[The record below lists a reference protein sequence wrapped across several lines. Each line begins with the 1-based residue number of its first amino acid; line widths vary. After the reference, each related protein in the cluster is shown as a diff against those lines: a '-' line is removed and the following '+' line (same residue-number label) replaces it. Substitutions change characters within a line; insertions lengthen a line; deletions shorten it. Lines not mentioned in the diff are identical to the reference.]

1 MTSID
6 RPRAVRQ
13 GEELDLAV
21 VEEYLKS
28 VIPDLEGPAE
38 VKQFPSG
45 ASNLTYLVGFGGRE
59 MVLRR
64 PPFGRKAKTAHDMGR
79 ECRVLTALQDAYPY
93 VPKVLA
99 FCDDQAVMGCD
110 FYVME
115 RIEGIILRKNLP
127 AGLALSREQVSQLC
141 RTVIDRL
148 IELHTVDYRAAG
160 LGDLGKPDGYVR
172 RQVEGWSERYRK
184 ARTKNA
190 PSYERV
196 MQWLELKM
204 PSETRACLIHGDFRF
219 DNVVLD
225 PQDPLRVIGVLD
237 WEMATIGDPL
247 MDLGNS
253 LAYWIQKKDPLL
265 LRLMR
270 LQPTNLGGMLTRD
283 EVVDYYCERTGVAI
297 DSFDFYRIYGVFR
310 LVVIMQQIYYRYFNH
325 QTRNKRFGR
334 FIYLIKYLDGYL
346 NRLIDRSSL

>member
-1 MTSID
+1 MVDSQMIQQYAALRTKAEILST
-6 RPRAVRQ
+6 R
-13 GEELDLAV
+13 GELLSP
-21 VEEYLKS
+21 VE
-28 VIPDLEGPAE
+28 
-38 VKQFPSG
+38 QQ
-45 ASNLTYLVGFGGRE
+45 T
-59 MVLRR
+59 M
-64 PPFGRKAKTAHDMGR
+64 
-79 ECRVLTALQDAYPY
+79 
-93 VPKVLA
+93 
-99 FCDDQAVMGCD
+99 
-110 FYVME
+110 
-115 RIEGIILRKNLP
+115 
-127 AGLALSREQVSQLC
+127 
-141 RTVIDRL
+141 DRL
-148 IELHTVDYRAAG
+148 LSYAQTSLSPSELARTADAVDALVAQGHQQAMMQQSQHDAARALRAQDEVTRDLTGGQLQFAHQLAPAAAG
-160 LGDLGKPDGYVR
+160 EKYVVPGKQGIHPDTMESTVKGMMSDLGKPDGYVR

-253 LAYWIQKKDPLL
+253 LAYWIQRKDPLL

-283 EVVDYYCERTGVAI
+283 EVVDYYCEKTGVAI
-297 DSFDFYRIYGVFR
+297 DSFDFYRIYGLFR